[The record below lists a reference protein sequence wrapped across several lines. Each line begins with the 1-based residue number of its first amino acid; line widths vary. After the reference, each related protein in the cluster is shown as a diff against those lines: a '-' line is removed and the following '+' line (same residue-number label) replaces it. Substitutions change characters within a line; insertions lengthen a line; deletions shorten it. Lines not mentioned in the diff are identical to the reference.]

1 MEAKVEITKKTFT
14 GKDGKTHSYTSYDL
28 KLGDKSFSL
37 IPRAE
42 DKKLLSYLL
51 EQQGLLD

>member
-1 MEAKVEITKKTFT
+1 MEAKIEITKKTFT
-14 GKDGKTHSYTSYDL
+14 GKDGKDHSYTSYDL

-51 EQQGLLD
+51 EEQGLLN